1 MNHQNFQ
8 DSGQPHTQLARE
20 LLMLVLSQ
28 SER

>member
-8 DSGQPHTQLARE
+8 DSCQPQTQLARE
-20 LLMLVLSQ
+20 LLMLLLAQ